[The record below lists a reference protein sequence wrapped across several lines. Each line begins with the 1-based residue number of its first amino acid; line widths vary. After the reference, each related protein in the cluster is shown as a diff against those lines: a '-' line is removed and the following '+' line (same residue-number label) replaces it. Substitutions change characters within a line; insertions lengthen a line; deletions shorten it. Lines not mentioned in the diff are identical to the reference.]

1 MKSYKTDARNRVLFS
16 KDMKIVE
23 LIDANYELLS
33 ILLRMDIQLPFGD
46 QSIEELC
53 ERYNMSSQMFL
64 TICQIYTNPEFE
76 PSVEGLS
83 VADAEHII
91 RYLRSSHRYYLDT
104 MLPSVERGVGEVLA
118 SCDAKQSAVVRK
130 FYNDYADEV
139 RAHLDY
145 EERVI
150 FPYVESVLNGEN
162 VAPMMAE
169 NMESHTDICDKVDD
183 IKSIVIKYLPESC
196 STAARCGLIYDLFRL
211 REDLI
216 KHTLIEMRVLT
227 PLVVTIE
234 KQSLG
239 YE

>member
-53 ERYNMSSQMFL
+53 QRYNMSSQMFL

-76 PSVEGLS
+76 PSAEALAHS
-83 VADAEHII
+83 DIEHII
-91 RYLRSSHRYYLDT
+91 RYLRSSHRYYLDSV
-104 MLPSVERGVGEVLA
+104 LPSIERGVNEVLA

-130 FYNDYADEV
+130 FYDDYADEV
-139 RAHLDY
+139 HAHLDY

-150 FPYVESVLNGEN
+150 FPYVESLSRGEA
-162 VAPMMAE
+162 VVPRMAE
-169 NMESHTDICDKVDD
+169 NMERHTDICDKVDD

-196 STAARCGLIYDLFRL
+196 STSIRSSLLYDLFRL
-211 REDLI
+211 RDDLI
-216 KHTLIEMRVLT
+216 KHTLIEVRVLT
-227 PLVVTIE
+227 PLVMDIE
-234 KQSLG
+234 KQVGL
-239 YE
+239 

>member
-53 ERYNMSSQMFL
+53 QRYNMSSQMFL

-76 PSVEGLS
+76 PSVETLA
-83 VADAEHII
+83 VTDVEHII

-104 MLPSVERGVGEVLA
+104 VLPSIERGVNNVLA

-130 FYNDYADEV
+130 FYDDYADEV

-150 FPYVESVLNGEN
+150 FPYVEGVLRGEN
-162 VAPMMAE
+162 AAKRMAE
-169 NMESHTDICDKVDD
+169 NMENHTDICDKVED
-183 IKSIVIKYLPESC
+183 IKSIVIKYLPETC
-196 STAARCGLIYDLFRL
+196 STASRCGLICDLYSL
-211 REDLI
+211 HEELL
-216 KHTLIEMRVLT
+216 KHTLIEVRVLT
-227 PLVVTIE
+227 PLVMTIE
-234 KQSLG
+234 KQSRL
-239 YE
+239 